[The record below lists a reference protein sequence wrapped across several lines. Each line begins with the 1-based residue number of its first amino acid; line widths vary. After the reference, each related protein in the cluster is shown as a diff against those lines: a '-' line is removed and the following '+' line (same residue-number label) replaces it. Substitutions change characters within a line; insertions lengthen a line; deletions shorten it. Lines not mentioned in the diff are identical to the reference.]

1 MKPKKKETFK
11 ARPNYV
17 YAIISEALILFVI
30 GLLAAVLLKSTAW
43 LQQYRENIDIMVEI
57 EQDASQENIRK
68 LLARLKADRRV
79 LPESVSFISKE
90 AGAELLRQ
98 DFGEDFTHLGFPNPL
113 YDIITFNLPSAL
125 LRRDSLER
133 IRQEFTQLPGVH
145 DLYYQELFLDQAF
158 SNLSRVREASLLL
171 SVLLLFLAYHLIY
184 NTFRLALYANRFL
197 IKNMEMVGASWAHIS
212 RPFLGRALLYGLS
225 SSLLAITGIVLLLE
239 GSAKYLGVEELSR
252 FDLPLLLLYAGI
264 LLLGTSIAVLSTY
277 RVVRRYL
284 QLRMDD
290 LY

>member
-68 LLARLKADRRV
+68 LLARLKADQRV

>member
-1 MKPKKKETFK
+1 MKPKKRETFK

-30 GLLAAVLLKSTAW
+30 GLLAAVLLKSNEW

-57 EQDASQENIRK
+57 KQDAPRENIRN
-68 LLARLKADRRV
+68 LIAILETHPQV
-79 LPESVSFISKE
+79 LPRSVSFISKE

-98 DFGEDFTHLGFPNPL
+98 DFGEDFANLGLPNPL
-113 YDIITFNLPSAL
+113 HDVITFNLPSEAL
-125 LRRDSLER
+125 RQDNLKQL
-133 IRQEFTQLPGVH
+133 RQEITQLPGVH
-145 DLYYQELFLDQAF
+145 DLFYQELFLDQAF
-158 SNLSRVREASLLL
+158 SNLSRIGEVSLLL
-171 SVLLLFLAYHLIY
+171 SALLLFLAYHLVY

-212 RPFLGRALLYGLS
+212 RPFLRRALLYGLS
-225 SSLLAITGIVLLLE
+225 SSLLAVVGIALLLE
-239 GSAKYLGVEELSR
+239 GSAMYLGIAALAG
-252 FDLPLLLLYAGI
+252 FDLPLLLLYTGI
-264 LLLGTSIAVLSTY
+264 LLLGTGIAVLSTY

-284 QLRMDD
+284 KLRMDD